1 MNISIKSKTRRFA
14 ASALLIAAASSFAGI
29 SSAADTA
36 PLLALVKFG
45 DLNVSSPEGATA
57 LYTRIRTAAEQVCR
71 PFDSRDL
78 VLKRVKDI
86 CMHDAIANAVA
97 KVDQPAL
104 FSVYDAKNGISKPA
118 MLVSR

>member
-1 MNISIKSKTRRFA
+1 MNTLIKSKTRRFA

-29 SSAADTA
+29 SSAADTD
-36 PLLALVKFG
+36 PLLALVEYG
-45 DLNVSSPEGATA
+45 DLNVSSPEGATV

-78 VLKRVKDI
+78 AFKRVKDN
-86 CMHDAIANAVA
+86 CMHNAIASAVA

-104 FSVYDAKNGISKPA
+104 SSAYNAKNGISKPA